1 MTGRWPANVILSP
14 GMAEVL
20 DEQSGIT
27 KSTAHDRGLRTAGQH
42 GGALGAPN
50 PLKDGTGGTRGI
62 ADQGGASRFFL
73 NAGYEPWEL
82 EWILANG
89 LRPCGE

>member
-1 MTGRWPANVILSP
+1 MILSP

-20 DEQSGIT
+20 DEQTGHLHATGNGAESIERANTTPNMSEGAT
-27 KSTAHDRGLRTAGQH
+27 GFGRGRMANYG
-42 GGALGAPN
+42 
-50 PLKDGTGGTRGI
+50 DS
-62 ADQGGASRFFL
+62 GGASRFFL

-82 EWILANG
+82 DWIYANG